1 MPDFYFA
8 STKVMRNS
16 VEFGEWRVELSQN
29 TDSVHGAGAPSPPSE
44 EGGGFLFCLWQNK
57 KTEGERTRGCCLH
70 QGVDVHKVIQVSSLF
85 SVRLH
90 LLLSHTL
97 DVSLPQSSPLNPERL
112 DSSPCTGE
120 PRFAFSTPL
129 CHQRYK
135 NVPRTAAHLTFSLF
149 NITYSLNKK
158 GSPCGLPFQ

>member
-1 MPDFYFA
+1 
-8 STKVMRNS
+8 MRNS

-29 TDSVHGAGAPSPPSE
+29 TDSVHGAGATSPPSE

-112 DSSPCTGE
+112 DSFLL
-120 PRFAFSTPL
+120 R
-129 CHQRYK
+129 
-135 NVPRTAAHLTFSLF
+135 
-149 NITYSLNKK
+149 
-158 GSPCGLPFQ
+158 GSRGRSRANAQI